1 MGLTGIP
8 EASIFHLDRLD
19 CLDWRMIRMRL
30 WALQDAK
37 NRLSEVVDRAVEEGP
52 QTITR
57 RGRETA
63 VVMSVSEYR
72 RLAKPEGGLVRFLR
86 ESPLV
91 GVDLDLERVEDYGR
105 ELAL

>member
-1 MGLTGIP
+1 
-8 EASIFHLDRLD
+8 
-19 CLDWRMIRMRL
+19 MRV

-57 RGRETA
+57 RGCETA
-63 VVMSVSEYR
+63 VVVSVSEYR
-72 RLAKPEGGLVRFLR
+72 RLATPKGDLVKFLR
-86 ESPLV
+86 KSPLV

-105 ELAL
+105 ELEL